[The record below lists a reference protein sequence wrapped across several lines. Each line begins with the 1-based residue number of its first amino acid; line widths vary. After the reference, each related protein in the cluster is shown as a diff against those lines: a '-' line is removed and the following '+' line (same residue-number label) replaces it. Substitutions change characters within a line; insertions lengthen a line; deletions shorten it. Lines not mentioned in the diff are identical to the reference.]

1 MSNEAINH
9 TVKLTVKDGKYYITL
24 DFKGLAIS
32 SQFGYLSQ
40 LKYYLTGYTL
50 DQYGNPVGTLAD
62 VTVDAYQK
70 NSDGS
75 LISDSFG
82 TNYPDQV
89 TFELIP
95 EALENGYVPLQVFVP
110 IMESISAGTGTQPVF
125 LKLDWSTLKSTT
137 ADDPDFTDNN
147 NNNSSLGSGSTLG
160 SGSSLTSSG
169 SGLKSGSSL
178 SSASNSTGSTLKAS
192 NAKTGDEAP
201 ISGLVFLALLALCMG
216 SLAVYGKRQ
225 EKKCQNTER
234 K

>member
-50 DQYGNPVGTLAD
+50 DQYGNPSGNTGRRNCGCLPEE
-62 VTVDAYQK
+62 
-70 NSDGS
+70 NNDGS
-75 LISDSFG
+75 LISGNFG
-82 TNYPDQV
+82 TNYPDQA

-95 EALENGYVPLQVFVP
+95 EALEVGMYLFRYLFRLWNLSLLEPELACVLK
-110 IMESISAGTGTQPVF
+110 AG
-125 LKLDWSTLKSTT
+125 LRYLKSTT

-160 SGSSLTSSG
+160 KQLQ
-169 SGLKSGSSL
+169 
-178 SSASNSTGSTLKAS
+178 
-192 NAKTGDEAP
+192 P
-201 ISGLVFLALLALCMG
+201 
-216 SLAVYGKRQ
+216 
-225 EKKCQNTER
+225 
-234 K
+234 